1 MNACSRAA
9 LQQWAKTSPPS
20 GSGCAF
26 LGRLCGRQGGKL
38 WTRQHGNLQCSHSST
53 LWFYENKEFVLGF
66 CSCKSTPRCVI
77 GGAVTPGCICEQGNR
92 HTKSDAKLRQK
103 ITGHEPSTRHKFHV
117 KFMPGDIDGV
127 IENTDHHAED
137 VREDAAAVVDAA
149 AAEEVDGEE
158 DEGAGPTKDTRL
170 DF

>member
-1 MNACSRAA
+1 MPVLALRCNNGRRQVLQVEVAA
-9 LQQWAKTSPPS
+9 PFWED
-20 GSGCAF
+20 CAAGKAANYGPGNTAISNVHTAAHCLREQGIRTRF
-26 LGRLCGRQGGKL
+26 LLVQI
-38 WTRQHGNLQCSHSST
+38 N
-53 LWFYENKEFVLGF
+53 
-66 CSCKSTPRCVI
+66 
-77 GGAVTPGCICEQGNR
+77 AVTPGCICEQGNR

-158 DEGAGPTKDTRL
+158 DEGAGPAKDTRL